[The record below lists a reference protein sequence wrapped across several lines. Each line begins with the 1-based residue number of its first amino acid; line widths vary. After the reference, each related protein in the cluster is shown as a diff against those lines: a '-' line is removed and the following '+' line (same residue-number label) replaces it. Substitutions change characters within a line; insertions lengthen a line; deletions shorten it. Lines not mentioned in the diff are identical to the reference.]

1 MKLLYVSNSEK
12 KVKELKEVLKK
23 YVDVMTI
30 DSLFDLE
37 YDVSFSTVG
46 RDLEENATKRAQS
59 VWKKEKDN
67 YDYIISD
74 EYGLFSEFAPN
85 ILGIES
91 ETWWPGTQRDRSEAL
106 VNLFDGVKEREIYYK
121 SVYVAVGKDG
131 KLKVSEGVTHGY
143 LAKKV
148 KERNGE
154 GYDSVFIVEDGKY
167 MSHHTPQEILKL
179 SARTEAIKKISREI
193 IISYHNFYNYQEG

>member
-1 MKLLYVSNSEK
+1 MKLLYVTKSEK
-12 KVKELKEVLKK
+12 KVKELKDILKK
-23 YVDVMTI
+23 QVDLTTL

-37 YDVSFSTVG
+37 YDVSFSVFS
-46 RDLEENATKRAQS
+46 RDLEENAIKIAQN

-67 YDYIISD
+67 YDYVIAD
-74 EYGLFSEFAPN
+74 KYGLFSEHAPN

-91 ETWWPGTQRDRSEAL
+91 DTWWPGTQRDRSEAL

-121 SVYVAVGKDG
+121 SVFVAIGKDG
-131 KLKVSEGVTHGY
+131 KPRVAEGLTYGY

-154 GYDSVFIVEDGKY
+154 GYDSVFIADDGKY
-167 MSHHTPQEILKL
+167 MSHHTTQEITQLC
-179 SARTEAIKKISREI
+179 ARTEAIKKLAEKL
-193 IISYHNFYNYQEG
+193 

>member
-1 MKLLYVSNSEK
+1 MKLLYVTSSEK
-12 KVKELKEVLKK
+12 KVKEFKEIIKK
-23 YVDVMTI
+23 QVDVTTV

-37 YDVSFSTVG
+37 Q
-46 RDLEENATKRAQS
+46 NAIKKAQN

-67 YDYIISD
+67 YDYIIAD

-106 VNLFDGVKEREIYYK
+106 VNLFNGVRDREIYYK
-121 SVYVAVGKDG
+121 SVFVAIGKSG
-131 KLKVSEGVTHGY
+131 GPKVAEGYTYGY

-154 GYDSVFIVEDGKY
+154 GYDSVFIADDGKY
-167 MSHHTPQEILKL
+167 LSHHTPQEIIKL
-179 SARTEAIKKISREI
+179 SARTDAIKSLAEKL
-193 IISYHNFYNYQEG
+193 